1 MERQYPLLTW
11 CAASSILERA
21 TNIPYPNQHAHA
33 TENLLSFLKPGSRV
47 LDVGSGSGYIC
58 AIFHHLVSPS
68 PNATDP
74 YDSDPSLPPS
84 ASQTRSQTPTTIP
97 RTQGKVIGID
107 HITQLVEWSRNN
119 LRNDGLGAALERG
132 EIEMIVGDGRM
143 GYPAEG
149 ESISSFSLT
158 LVTLT
163 LPEPFRPL

>member
-1 MERQYPLLTW
+1 M
-11 CAASSILERA
+11 
-21 TNIPYPNQHAHA
+21 
-33 TENLLSFLKPGSRV
+33 
-47 LDVGSGSGYIC
+47 
-58 AIFHHLVSPS
+58 
-68 PNATDP
+68 
-74 YDSDPSLPPS
+74 
-84 ASQTRSQTPTTIP
+84 
-97 RTQGKVIGID
+97 GKVIGID